1 MAKFLKDPLD
11 EDTARNYPQ
20 NFADDPQD
28 LELEIMNEV
37 YGGPE
42 MYDTLYGAPFLLN
55 DSDEFTDQPQKDDS
69 GESGESKEESDEKKD
84 GPDET
89 KEVTTILYGP
99 PEFFKLDNEW

>member
-1 MAKFLKDPLD
+1 MARFIDD
-11 EDTARNYPQ
+11 YPK
-20 NFADDPQD
+20 NFADDPQN

-69 GESGESKEESDEKKD
+69 GESKEESDEKKD

-89 KEVTTILYGP
+89 QEVTTILYGP